1 MNHDHTFF
9 LQNEVICA
17 IQQLREVMSP
27 EFFIE
32 LEKQEDEMMTQY
44 SRGRDLDE
52 KRSSLLRQSINMTC
66 SMVATSQYMKGLAD
80 FKIYLAESDNQK
92 KLMAKTKGTYSTVK
106 LFIQIFL

>member
-1 MNHDHTFF
+1 
-9 LQNEVICA
+9 
-17 IQQLREVMSP
+17 MSP

-66 SMVATSQYMKGLAD
+66 SMVATSQYMKCLAD